1 MKTLDLNTLSVA
13 EISKNESIVLNG
25 GYAPINNEPI
35 TSGPIIDLQPF
46 PDNKWW

>member
-35 TSGPIIDLQPF
+35 TSGTIIDLHPF
-46 PDNKWW
+46 DPKLW